1 MAGAFDD
8 RPAITSDIR
17 VGSDLPSIS
26 EKGFALRG
34 GMDFGTD
41 ASYQND
47 ENELLIRDEAD
58 K

>member
-1 MAGAFDD
+1 MNADIGDPSSSMAGAFDD

-34 GMDFGTD
+34 GIDFGTD
-41 ASYQND
+41 ASY
-47 ENELLIRDEAD
+47 
-58 K
+58 